1 VQVRACV
8 CGGVGATRCAASR
21 PRHMCMPAAPPL
33 NARTRPPPPPP
44 PPPGAR
50 GGPAAAGGGESG
62 TLTRTMKPR
71 RPAIMTA
78 YAREVGELLG
88 RLRG

>member
-33 NARTRPPPPPP
+33 NARTRPPPPP
-44 PPPGAR
+44 
-50 GGPAAAGGGESG
+50 
-62 TLTRTMKPR
+62 
-71 RPAIMTA
+71 RPAPGPRWC
-78 YAREVGELLG
+78 AR
-88 RLRG
+88 R